1 MHTYLAKVVRVVDGD
16 TVDLDID
23 LGFGIVLKKQRAR
36 LLGINTPESRTRD
49 KEEKIRGLAA
59 KTRLIEILLANDNEV
74 FFVSAKKG
82 KYGRYLSILY
92 VKEIPGSKLEMV
104 EKMKEKG
111 KQIVMNDD
119 TIDVW
124 DVNEQLVIEDHAVRY
139 FGGKR

>member
-1 MHTYLAKVVRVVDGD
+1 MHTYIAKVVRVVDGD

-104 EKMKEKG
+104 QKMKEKG